1 MLTIVFTLDK
11 FRAYLIESKVL
22 VYLDHA
28 ILKYLLSKK
37 DTKPRLIQWILLLQK
52 FNLQIRDRKGSE
64 NVVIDHLSRLI
75 IESIGDLVPIRDFF
89 PDEQLMFICQ
99 LSWFTNI
106 VNYLAIATYI
116 YLPVLTEVKKL
127 L

>member
-89 PDEQLMFICQ
+89 LDEQLMFICQ